1 MLRSSFSLPAPSR
14 KLEAASEISRSVFK
28 SWKAAGHLASFPF
41 MAVGCLLSPA
51 WAQLHQSDRSSTTR
65 VKQREGGVLTEPRS
79 SRVYVR
85 LTGGHWKLR
94 QFERLDPTE

>member
-28 SWKAAGHLASFPF
+28 SWKAAGHLGSFPF

-65 VKQREGGVLTEPRS
+65 VKQREGGCS
-79 SRVYVR
+79 SMRYSQSLEAPACMR
-85 LTGGHWKLR
+85 G
-94 QFERLDPTE
+94 